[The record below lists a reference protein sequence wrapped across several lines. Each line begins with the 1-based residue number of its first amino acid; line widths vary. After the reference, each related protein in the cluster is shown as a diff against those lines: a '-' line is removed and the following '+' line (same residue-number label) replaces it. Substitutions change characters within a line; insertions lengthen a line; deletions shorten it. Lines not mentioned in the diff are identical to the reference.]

1 MSSKYNGPR
10 NDMTCVSDLVYDLL
24 GETLVTMSQAIKDV
38 DVPVLKDGDK
48 NPKIWDK
55 LSILCQESKFLRE
68 SLTGVAIGL
77 VADKESGLWRNH
89 MRGVA
94 IVLLSVMLNGT
105 ANARAASKTKRH
117 HWLPCSLM
125 SRFEDKSTLYVNPA
139 LPVTMVVGGI
149 TIQARIPFSEFV
161 LEEGVAP
168 EEWCYSDVTESTFS
182 SLEYLFSQATKD
194 GTSAASM
201 SDFNKCALG
210 AFSIAQEV
218 RRPNENGE
226 FSNGHHTSM
235 LQAVLDHADA
245 YGADLFI
252 QPVGSPCLLSLNPFS
267 STRVHSSD
275 SPDSMFDGT
284 VSVVTPNTVV
294 CLSAR
299 QTTLE
304 DIAEVCN
311 NLVFSEYEGSDSQ
324 NSGGG
329 YSAGFMNA
337 RVSFGATR

>member
-1 MSSKYNGPR
+1 M
-10 NDMTCVSDLVYDLL
+10 
-24 GETLVTMSQAIKDV
+24 
-38 DVPVLKDGDK
+38 
-48 NPKIWDK
+48 
-55 LSILCQESKFLRE
+55 
-68 SLTGVAIGL
+68 
-77 VADKESGLWRNH
+77 
-89 MRGVA
+89 
-94 IVLLSVMLNGT
+94 LLSVMLNGT

-149 TIQARIPFSEFV
+149 TINARVPFSEFV

-194 GTSAASM
+194 AMSAASM

-218 RRPNENGE
+218 RRPNKNGE

-235 LQAVLDHADA
+235 LQEVLDHADA

-252 QPVGSPCLLSLNPFS
+252 QPVGSPYLLNLNPFS

-275 SPDSMFDGT
+275 SPNSMFDGT

-294 CLSAR
+294 CISAR

-324 NSGGG
+324 VSGGV

>member
-94 IVLLSVMLNGT
+94 IILLSVMLNGT
-105 ANARAASKTKRH
+105 ANARAAERTKRH

-161 LEEGVAP
+161 LEEGVSP
-168 EEWCYSDVTESTFS
+168 EEWCYSDVIESTFS

-194 GTSAASM
+194 AMSAASM

-226 FSNGHHTSM
+226 FSNGHHTNM
-235 LQAVLDHADA
+235 LQEVLDHADA

-252 QPVGSPCLLSLNPFS
+252 QPVGSPYLLRLNPFR

-275 SPDSMFDGT
+275 SPNSMFDGT

-299 QTTLE
+299 QTTQ
-304 DIAEVCN
+304 DDVIEVCSNLLFSDYEDN
-311 NLVFSEYEGSDSQ
+311 NIQNSDS
-324 NSGGG
+324 G

-337 RVSFGATR
+337 RVSFGSNG

>member
-24 GETLVTMSQAIKDV
+24 GDTLVTMSQAIKDV
-38 DVPVLKDGDK
+38 DVPLLKDGGKDAE
-48 NPKIWDK
+48 IWDK
-55 LSILCQESKFLRE
+55 LSTLCQESKFLRE

-77 VADKESGLWRNH
+77 VADKESGLWHNH

-94 IVLLSVMLNGT
+94 IILLSVMLNGT
-105 ANARAASKTKRH
+105 ANARAAERTKRH

-139 LPVTMVVGGI
+139 LPVTMNVNGI
-149 TIQARIPFSEFV
+149 DIQARIPFSEFV

-194 GTSAASM
+194 GISAASM
-201 SDFNKCALG
+201 SDFDKCALG

-218 RRPNENGE
+218 RRPSENGE
-226 FSNGHHTSM
+226 FSKGHHTSM

-252 QPVGSPCLLSLNPFS
+252 QPVGSPHLLRLNPFS
-267 STRVHSSD
+267 STRVYSSD
-275 SPDSMFDGT
+275 APDSAFDGMI
-284 VSVVTPNTVV
+284 SAVTPNTVV

-299 QTTLE
+299 QTTLN
-304 DIAEVCN
+304 DVVEVCS
-311 NLVFSEYEGSDSQ
+311 NLLFSEDKNYGSQGD
-324 NSGGG
+324 G
-329 YSAGFMNA
+329 SAYISGFMNA